1 MPYRKTFFARDL
13 KKSVKILKEEKRY
26 SHHLIFFTYED
37 INYLFGYS
45 YGEETPPFL
54 IKETEGKYVIFNKY
68 SYTTKTLELEI
79 IGSLIPIN
87 FNFGISID
95 DFLKK
100 YIKKEEIQDNV
111 EEKEVKKKRKY
122 TRKPKTNEND

>member
-13 KKSVKILKEEKRY
+13 KKCVDVHKEEKRH

-37 INYLFGYS
+37 TNYLFGYS

-54 IKETEGKYVIFNKY
+54 IKEIEGKYVVFNKF

-87 FNFGISID
+87 FNFGISINN
-95 DFLKK
+95 FLKK
-100 YIKKEEIQDNV
+100 YIKNEEIP
-111 EEKEVKKKRKY
+111 EENDVKKKRKY
-122 TRKPKTNEND
+122 TRNLKTNKND